1 MHTYETTTDLK
12 METNSIHA
20 WWLAAR
26 PKTLTG
32 AAAPVMAQPPPTS
45 SSMPCCNPCLSFCNP
60 NPSLCSLQSFSCR
73 SPYTH
78 RRHFLINPIHLYTPI
93 AEHSAMGVLVMGRK
107 GRGERGGFYI
117 TFLVHKRVRNWF
129 TGHSSM
135 TLWLGAL
142 GWTGPSEEHEGKGTE
157 RPKSVTLVFGAHWG
171 FWGTLV
177 IGAHW
182 G

>member
-1 MHTYETTTDLK
+1 
-12 METNSIHA
+12 
-20 WWLAAR
+20 
-26 PKTLTG
+26 
-32 AAAPVMAQPPPTS
+32 
-45 SSMPCCNPCLSFCNP
+45 
-60 NPSLCSLQSFSCR
+60 
-73 SPYTH
+73 
-78 RRHFLINPIHLYTPI
+78 
-93 AEHSAMGVLVMGRK
+93 MGRK

>member
-1 MHTYETTTDLK
+1 

-60 NPSLCSLQSFSCR
+60 NPSLCPLQSFSCR

-78 RRHFLINPIHLYTPI
+78 RHHFLINPIQLYTPI

-117 TFLVHKRVRNWF
+117 TFLIHKRVRNWF
-129 TGHSSM
+129 TGHISM
-135 TLWLGAL
+135 TLGLGGTRLDGAF
-142 GWTGPSEEHEGKGTE
+142 GRTRREGKGTE
-157 RPKSVTLVFGAHWG
+157 RPKSVTLVFRALWFLGHSG

-177 IGAHW
+177 IGAHR

>member
-1 MHTYETTTDLK
+1 

-60 NPSLCSLQSFSCR
+60 NPSLCPLQSFSCR

-78 RRHFLINPIHLYTPI
+78 RHHFLISPIHLYTPI

-135 TLWLGAL
+135 TLGFGGTRLDGAF
-142 GWTGPSEEHEGKGTE
+142 GRTRREGNGATE
-157 RPKSVTLVFGAHWG
+157 IGHSGFWGILVFGAYWG
-171 FWGTLV
+171 
-177 IGAHW
+177 
-182 G
+182 